1 MTKENHTLSA
11 ETLDGNEAAAAVA
24 YRFSETIAIYPITP
38 SSTMAELTDE
48 WSAKNK
54 PNLWGSVPRVTE
66 MQSEGGAAGAI
77 HGMLQTGALTTTFT
91 ASQGLLLMI
100 PNMYKI
106 AGELIPFCMHVSAR
120 TLATHALSIFGDHS
134 DVMACR
140 QIGFTMLCSGSV
152 QEAHD
157 FAAVSHATTLKTRV
171 PFLHF
176 FDGFRTSHEVA
187 KINMISDEN
196 LLAMTD
202 DKDIEAFRQLALSPD
217 RPRIRG
223 TAQNPDVF
231 FQARE
236 ACNPFFAK
244 VPDEVQKSFDQ
255 LAKLTGRNYK
265 LFDYVGHSEAEH
277 VIVIMGSGAETAHET
292 VNWLLKQGDKVGVL
306 KVRLY
311 RPFSANHFLAQL
323 PASVKKI
330 AVLDRTKEPG
340 SLGEPLYQDVV
351 TALYES
357 NSPDFRPQVIGGRYG
372 LSSKEFTPSMVKAVF
387 AELQKPVSKN
397 HFTIGINDDVSGT
410 SLDYDQ
416 AFDIEPKEVSRC
428 VFFGLGADGTVGANK
443 NSIKIIGEETNNFA
457 QGYFVYDSKKSGAIT
472 ISHLRFGPQPIQSSY
487 LIKKANFVA
496 CHQWDFLDKYN
507 VLEVAAPEGVILL
520 NSPFTREK
528 LWNELSIQSQTQII
542 EKKLKV
548 FAIDAYKVARETSMG
563 GRINTIMQTCF
574 FAISGVLPREE
585 AIGQIKKAIKKTY
598 AKKGADMVERN
609 FKAVDH
615 TLQALFEIIVP
626 SAVTSTHAVSS
637 LIPEH
642 APDFVK
648 RVSGLI
654 LAGKGDLLP
663 VSAFPVDGTWPT
675 GTTKWEKRNVAQ
687 FVPVWDPKICIQ
699 CNKCALV
706 CPHAAIR
713 AALYEP
719 KDLEACPATFKSM
732 DFKSKEHLNK
742 KYTIQVAVE
751 DCTGCAVCVEV
762 CPGIDKSNP
771 RHRALDMTPQ
781 LPLRESER
789 KNFEF
794 FLNLPKPDRSI
805 ARGDTKMSQF
815 LEPLFEFSGACGG
828 CGETPYLK
836 LLTQLY
842 GDRLFIA
849 NATGCSSIYG
859 GNLPTTPYTCNSAG
873 RGPAWSNSLF
883 EDNAEYGYGMRFAVD
898 KHREIGVELLKKL
911 APQIGDVLTNEILTA
926 DQSTE
931 VGIFAQRAR
940 IEELKKKLKSLAA
953 PEARRLDFFADYLSS
968 KSVWIVG
975 GDGWAYDIGF
985 GGLDHVLA
993 QGRKV
998 NILVMDTEVY
1008 SNTGG
1013 QSSKATPMGASAKFA
1028 IAGKVTPKKDLGM
1041 MAMSYGNVYVARI
1054 AYGAKDL
1061 QTLQAFAEA
1070 ESFPGTSI
1078 IIAYS
1083 HCIAHGY
1090 GLHLGLEQQKLAV
1103 ESGYWPL
1110 FRYDPRR
1117 VTQGLAALKLDSQPP
1132 KIPLKQY
1139 LANEIRYRM
1148 LEKTDPTHAG
1158 EMQAA
1163 AQKFVNERYLLY
1175 EHLAKNQG
1183 PVTPAPVSS
1192 TPPASSTPTS
1202 APVPASP
1209 FTPAASSTTEAMSAT
1224 TPTSASATKPT
1235 KES

>member
-1 MTKENHTLSA
+1 MKKNADLNQEA
-11 ETLDGNEAAAAVA
+11 TLDGNEAAASVA
-24 YRFSETIAIYPITP
+24 YRFAETIAIYPITP
-38 SSTMAELTDE
+38 SSTMAELADE
-48 WSAKNK
+48 WSSKNK
-54 PNLWGSVPRVTE
+54 PNLWGTVPALTE

-77 HGMLQTGALTTTFT
+77 HGMLQTGAMSTTFT

-106 AGELIPFCMHVSAR
+106 AGELTPFCMHVSAR

-140 QIGFTMLCSGSV
+140 QIGFAMLCSGSV

-157 FAAVSHATTLKTRV
+157 FAAISQATTLKTRI

-187 KINMISDEN
+187 KISMLSDES

-202 DKDIEAFRQLALSPD
+202 NKCIEAFRKLALTPD
-217 RPRIRG
+217 NPMIRG

-236 ACNPFFAK
+236 ACNSFYSQ
-244 VPDEVQKSFDQ
+244 VPDLVQKSFDQ
-255 LAKLTGRNYK
+255 LAELTGRKYK
-265 LFDYVGHSEAEH
+265 LFDYVGHPEADR
-277 VIVIMGSGAETAHET
+277 VIVIMGSGSETTHET
-292 VNWLLKQGDKVGVL
+292 VNWCLEQGQKVGVL

-311 RPFSANHFLAQL
+311 RPFSAKHFLAAL
-323 PASVKKI
+323 PLSVKKI

-340 SLGEPLYQDVV
+340 ALGEPLYQDVV
-351 TALYES
+351 TALFEA
-357 NSPDFRPQVIGGRYG
+357 NNQTFKPTVVGGRYG
-372 LSSKEFTPSMVKAVF
+372 LSSKEFTPSMVKGIF
-387 AELQKPVSKN
+387 DELAKSAPKN
-397 HFTIGINDDVSGT
+397 HFTIGINDDVSHT
-410 SLDYDQ
+410 SLDYDPD
-416 AFDIEPKEVSRC
+416 FDIEPKSVTRC

-443 NSIKIIGEETNNFA
+443 NSIKIIGEETKNFA

-472 ISHLRFGPQPIQSSY
+472 ISHLRFGPKPIQSSY
-487 LIKKANFVA
+487 LVKKANFVA
-496 CHQWDFLDKYN
+496 CHQWDFLDKFD
-507 VLEVAAPEGVILL
+507 VLECAAQGGVLLL
-520 NSPFTREK
+520 NSSFSKEK
-528 LWNELSIQSQTQII
+528 IWDQLSKQTQTQIL
-542 EKKLKV
+542 EKKLRV
-548 FAIDAYKVARETSMG
+548 YAIDAYKVARETSMG

-585 AIGQIKKAIKKTY
+585 AIGHIKTAIKKTY
-598 AKKGADMVERN
+598 SKKGSEMVERN

-615 TLQALFEIIVP
+615 TLQALFEVP
-626 SAVTSTHAVSS
+626 VPGQVTSQRSLAP
-637 LIPEH
+637 LIPAE
-642 APDFVK
+642 APDFAK
-648 RVSGLI
+648 RVSGMI

-663 VSAFPVDGTWPT
+663 VSAFPIDGTWPT
-675 GTTKWEKRNVAQ
+675 GTTKWEKRNIAQ
-687 FVPVWDPKICIQ
+687 FVPVWDPGICIQ
-699 CNKCALV
+699 CNKCVLV

-713 AALYEP
+713 ASLYEP
-719 KDLEACPATFKSM
+719 EALNGCPSTFKSM

-751 DCTGCAVCVEV
+751 DCTGCSVCVEV

-771 RHRALDMTPQ
+771 RHRSLDMMPQ
-781 LPLRESER
+781 LPLRDTER
-789 KNFEF
+789 ENFDF
-794 FLNLPKPDRSI
+794 FLKLPQPDRSI

-815 LEPLFEFSGACGG
+815 LEPLFEFSGACSG

-842 GDRLFIA
+842 GDRLVIA

-859 GNLPTTPYTCNSAG
+859 GNLPTTPYTKNAEG

-883 EDNAEYGYGMRFAVD
+883 EDNAEYGYGMRVAVD
-898 KHREIGVELLKKL
+898 KHLQTGLELLKIL
-911 APQIGDVLTNEILTA
+911 APQLGDVLVHEILRA

-931 VGIFAQRAR
+931 AGIFAQRAR
-940 IEELKKKLKSLAA
+940 ISELKAKLKSIDKK
-953 PEARRLDFFADYLSS
+953 EARRLEFFADYLVH

-985 GGLDHVLA
+985 GGLDHVMA

-1013 QSSKATPMGASAKFA
+1013 QASKATPMGASAKFA
-1028 IAGKVTPKKDLGM
+1028 IAGKMTPKKDLGM
-1041 MAMSYGNVYVARI
+1041 MAMSYGNVFVARI
-1054 AYGAKDL
+1054 AYGARDL
-1061 QTLQAFAEA
+1061 QTVQAFAEA

-1090 GLHLGLEQQKLAV
+1090 GMHLGLEQQKLAV
-1103 ESGYWPL
+1103 DSGYWPL
-1110 FRYDPRR
+1110 FRFDPRKAA
-1117 VTQGLAALKLDSQPP
+1117 QGLPALKLDSQPP

-1139 LANEIRYRM
+1139 LNNEIRFRM
-1148 LEKTDPTHAG
+1148 LEKTDPTHAA
-1158 EMQAA
+1158 EMQTAV
-1163 AQKFVNERYLLY
+1163 QRFVIERYQLY
-1175 EHLAKNQG
+1175 EHLAKHQ
-1183 PVTPAPVSS
+1183 APSVGG
-1192 TPPASSTPTS
+1192 AAPTS
-1202 APVPASP
+1202 G
-1209 FTPAASSTTEAMSAT
+1209 
-1224 TPTSASATKPT
+1224 T
-1235 KES
+1235 KESKP

>member
-1 MTKENHTLSA
+1 MKKQDDSLKNSPRV
-11 ETLDGNEAAAAVA
+11 ETLDGNEAAASVA

-38 SSTMAELTDE
+38 SSTMAELADE
-48 WSAKNK
+48 WSSKHK
-54 PNLWGSVPRVTE
+54 QNLWGTVPQVTE

-77 HGMLQTGALTTTFT
+77 HGMLQAGSLTTTFT

-106 AGELIPFCMHVSAR
+106 AGELTPFCMHVSAR
-120 TLATHALSIFGDHS
+120 TLAAHALSIFGDHS

-140 QIGFTMLCSGSV
+140 QIGFAMLCSASV

-157 FAAVSHATTLKTRV
+157 FAAVAHTTTFKARV

-187 KINMISDEN
+187 KINMLSDET

-202 DKDIEAFRQLALSPD
+202 EKCIQAFRDLALTPD
-217 RPRIRG
+217 HPKIRG

-236 ACNPFFAK
+236 ACNPFYVK
-244 VPDEVQKSFDQ
+244 IPELVQDSFNQ
-255 LAKLTGRNYK
+255 LEKLTGRSYK
-265 LFDYVGHSEAEH
+265 LFDYVGHPEADR
-277 VIVIMGSGAETAHET
+277 VIIMMGSGSETVHET
-292 VNWLLKQGDKVGVL
+292 VNWLSKQGQKVGVL
-306 KVRLY
+306 KVRLF
-311 RPFSANHFLAQL
+311 RPFSIKHFLSAL
-323 PASVKKI
+323 PKTVQKI

-340 SLGEPLYQDVV
+340 ALGEPLYQDVV
-351 TALYES
+351 TALFEAKS
-357 NSPDFRPQVIGGRYG
+357 QPKLVGSVDLNPIVVGGRYG
-372 LSSKEFTPSMVKAVF
+372 LSSKEFTPSMVKSIYD
-387 AELQKPVSKN
+387 ELLKPQPKN
-397 HFTIGINDDVSGT
+397 HFTIGIVDDVSGT
-410 SLDYDQ
+410 SLEFDRE
-416 AFDIEPKEVSRC
+416 FDIEPKEVSRC

-443 NSIKIIGEETNNFA
+443 NSIKIIGEGTNNYA

-472 ISHLRFGPQPIQSSY
+472 ISHLRFGPNPIQSSY

-507 VLEVAAPEGVILL
+507 VLDYPAENGVVLL
-520 NSPFTREK
+520 NSPFTKEK
-528 LWNELSIQSQTQII
+528 LWDELSTQSQSLILQ
-542 EKKLKV
+542 KKLKLY
-548 FAIDAYKVARETSMG
+548 AIDAYKVARETGMG

-585 AIGQIKKAIKKTY
+585 AIGQIKHAIKKTY
-598 AKKGADMVERN
+598 AKKGTEMIERN

-615 TLQALFEIIVP
+615 TLQALFEVSHP
-626 SAVTSTHAVSS
+626 SQVTSARRVSP

-648 RVSGLI
+648 RITAQI
-654 LAGKGDLLP
+654 LAGNGDLLP
-663 VSAFPVDGTWPT
+663 VSAFPIDGTWPT
-675 GTTKWEKRNVAQ
+675 GTAKWEKRNVAQ

-699 CNKCALV
+699 CNKCSLV

-713 AALYEP
+713 ASLYEP
-719 KDLEACPATFKSM
+719 SALENCPSTFKSV

-751 DCTGCAVCVEV
+751 DCTGCSVCVEV

-771 RHRALDMTPQ
+771 RHKALDMAPQ
-781 LPLRESER
+781 LPLRETE
-789 KNFEF
+789 KENFEF

-815 LEPLFEFSGACGG
+815 LEPLFEFSGACAG

-842 GDRLFIA
+842 GDRLFVA

-859 GNLPTTPYTCNSAG
+859 GNLPTTPYTCNSQG
-873 RGPAWSNSLF
+873 KGPAWSNSLF

-898 KHREIGVELLKKL
+898 KHRDIAVEILKQL
-911 APQIGDVLTNEILTA
+911 APQVGDVLTTEILTA
-926 DQSTE
+926 DQSVE
-931 VGIFAQRAR
+931 AGIFAQRER
-940 IEELKKKLKSLAA
+940 VRQLKQKLKTINSPLAHRM
-953 PEARRLDFFADYLSS
+953 EFFADYLVS
-968 KSVWIVG
+968 KSVWIIG

-1041 MAMSYGNVYVARI
+1041 IAMSYGNVYVARI
-1054 AYGAKDL
+1054 AYGARDL

-1090 GLHLGLEQQKLAV
+1090 GMHLGLEQQKLAV
-1103 ESGYWPL
+1103 DSGYWPL

-1117 VTQGLAALKLDSQPP
+1117 VAQGLPALKLDSASP

-1139 LANEIRYRM
+1139 LVNEIRYRM
-1148 LEKTDPTHAG
+1148 LEKTDPMHAS

-1163 AQKFVNERYLLY
+1163 AQKFVTERYQLY
-1175 EHLAKNQG
+1175 EYLAKNQ
-1183 PVTPAPVSS
+1183 PVVAPS
-1192 TPPASSTPTS
+1192 TPDANSEKPSSNEPKGN
-1202 APVPASP
+1202 A
-1209 FTPAASSTTEAMSAT
+1209 
-1224 TPTSASATKPT
+1224 
-1235 KES
+1235 